1 MASRIG
7 RLSGALLLASG
18 ALVAGTG
25 PPAGALPALELGS
38 GERLLVV
45 APHPDGESLCCAA
58 LVRAGLGIT
67 VMPDSYSDPG
77 VARVRLEGF
86 TPRRVIGL
94 CYAGEAA
101 RPSAFVQA
109 AREVFGEMG

>member
-1 MASRIG
+1 M
-7 RLSGALLLASG
+7 
-18 ALVAGTG
+18 
-25 PPAGALPALELGS
+25 PPAPGPRATAKENPPAA
-38 GERLLVV
+38 RQ
-45 APHPDGESLCCAA
+45 H
-58 LVRAGLGIT
+58 RH
-67 VMPDSYSDPG
+67 PG
-77 VARVRLEGF
+77 VARVGLEGF